1 MNRMTRHWE
10 RLAFGAGAVAL
21 AASLLGGCGVGSDER
36 VTLSFTGMGTVGS
49 IIIRGDDA
57 GNGGA
62 MTACVTA
69 TMAALEDKL
78 SIFKPGSDLARI
90 NAVDGREGVEV
101 APDTRELIDLA
112 LQASRDSGGAFDM
125 TVGPL
130 MALWGFRGTNEIRHL
145 PTDEE
150 RAAAL
155 ESVGYRH
162 VSISGRTV
170 RVDRAGVR
178 LDAGGI
184 GKGYAVDKCWME
196 LRAAGRNNFLMNMGG
211 NMRAAGR
218 PVPNRDWSVGVRN
231 PFQTDELLGNL
242 RLEDGMAVATSGHY
256 EKFVTIDG
264 IRYAHIMD
272 PRTGLPIQGMAG
284 VTVVAPSAGE
294 ADVMSTTM
302 FVMGPKAGVAVLAK
316 SGRRVEALFVPDRQ
330 PIEIWVTPGMA
341 KLFEPIPGL
350 VVRVCQPEK

>member
-1 MNRMTRHWE
+1 MKRMTHPWE
-10 RLAFGAGAVAL
+10 RLAFGAGAVTL
-21 AASLLGGCGVGSDER
+21 AACLLGGCGVGSDER

-49 IIIRGDDA
+49 IVIRGDDA
-57 GNGGA
+57 GNAGA
-62 MTACVTA
+62 MTACATA
-69 TMAALEDKL
+69 TVAALEDKL

-90 NAVDGREGVEV
+90 NAADGREGVEV

-112 LQASRDSGGAFDM
+112 LRASRDSGGAFDM

-130 MALWGFRGTNEIRHL
+130 MALWGFRGSNLIQRL
-145 PTDEE
+145 PTDLE

-170 RVDRAGVR
+170 RVDRAGIR

-184 GKGYAVDKCWME
+184 GKGYAVDKGWTA
-196 LRAAGRNNFLMNMGG
+196 LRAAGWNHFLINMGG

-218 PVPNRDWSVGVRN
+218 PVPNRAWSVGVRN

-256 EKFVTIDG
+256 EKFVTIDDV
-264 IRYAHIMD
+264 RYAHIMD
-272 PRTGLPIQGMAG
+272 PRSGLPVQGMAG
-284 VTVVAPSAGE
+284 VTVAAPSAGE
-294 ADVMSTTM
+294 ADAMSTTM
-302 FVMGPKAGVAVLAK
+302 FVMGPKEGVAMLART
-316 SGRRVEALFVPDRQ
+316 GRHVEALFVPDRK